1 MRKVAEEEQSGL
13 ELFPNTVA
21 LVSKNDRLVDYQREK
36 KSNANGSPGKINQR
50 VCKGKTPVLVG
61 VSLCRKA
68 VRLPGKISRP
78 AVLELLKTRD
88 GNIDNQRE
96 NDRVESK
103 RKNALGQSEATHAA

>member
-1 MRKVAEEEQSGL
+1 MIGWWIISAKKEERRM
-13 ELFPNTVA
+13 A
-21 LVSKNDRLVDYQREK
+21 RLAKLISV
-36 KSNANGSPGKINQR
+36 
-50 VCKGKTPVLVG
+50 
-61 VSLCRKA
+61 
-68 VRLPGKISRP
+68 GKISRP